1 MKPIL
6 EVVSAG
12 LAQSA
17 QLSSPATN
25 TTEVVTETPIAPE
38 VAPTFTPE
46 LPPAIRQ
53 AHHALG
59 MSRNPFPPTPD
70 AEGYFFTERL
80 SSDFAETLHCIRS
93 RKGFVLIT
101 GEVGL
106 GKSTFVRNVIDTV
119 VHENTAVS
127 LVLNTFLQ
135 GGALLAAIN
144 DDFGLPRDNS
154 HGDAAALDGNLAVQ
168 LTRLNAFLLSCASVG
183 KNCVL
188 IIDDAQNLNRQSLE
202 LVRLLCN
209 VETGQEKLLQIILV
223 GQPELL
229 ETLNEPS
236 LRQLKSRIV
245 KHVQLVG
252 LTMSDTSR
260 YIDYRMIQAGLG
272 AEVDAGGQ
280 QQIHLRPEAVTTL
293 FSATLG
299 NPRRLNLVMDRCL
312 YGLVA
317 NRSRVVTQELVRA
330 GVAETTVTIG
340 AQQANTGVVQTF
352 LLSLQSLFRNYFAQ
366 YASVWIAL
374 AIALPALLLAGWSVW
389 RDSTSVGS
397 SAKSVSASS
406 ASQPVIA
413 ASIPPVATRPAAAV
427 VSAPAAAPV
436 AVATTAPLG
445 ASPTASLPAPMPAQA
460 LAIAAANPTPSAPSL
475 DTRLSECAARLSKVA
490 SANALQ
496 QMHLQAISVSAVAQ
510 YGKALELRNVVCVLN
525 ATDAPL
531 LMWKKTAF
539 SEQLRGA
546 QPNAALQD
554 LQRNLQQR
562 KLLIDGRV
570 DGWLGPR
577 TQDALKQFQAKYN
590 LPVTGE
596 PDALTTLLLENFHG

>member
-6 EVVSAG
+6 EVVPASQ
-12 LAQSA
+12 AQPA
-17 QLSSPATN
+17 PLSSSATN
-25 TTEVVTETPIAPE
+25 TSDVATATVAAEVPQTPAQREGAP
-38 VAPTFTPE
+38 AFMPE

-70 AEGYFFTERL
+70 AQGYFFTEQL

-119 VHENTAVS
+119 VQENTAVS

-144 DDFGLPRDNS
+144 DDFGLPREHSN
-154 HGDAAALDGNLAVQ
+154 GDAAALDGNLAVQ

-183 KNCVL
+183 KNCLL

-209 VETGQEKLLQIILV
+209 VETGQEKLLQIVLV

-229 ETLNEPS
+229 DTLNEPS

-245 KHVQLVG
+245 KHVQLLG

-272 AEVDAGGQ
+272 AEVDAGGS

-330 GVAETTVTIG
+330 GVAETTVTVG
-340 AQQANTGVVQTF
+340 AKSGQADAGTAQGF
-352 LLSLQSLFRNYFAQ
+352 LLSLQNMFKNYVVQ
-366 YASVWIAL
+366 YASAWAAL
-374 AIALPALLLAGWSVW
+374 AIAVPALLLAGWSVW
-389 RDSTSVGS
+389 RDSGSVGGGVGS
-397 SAKSVSASS
+397 SAKPALASS
-406 ASQPVIA
+406 SSQPVLVA
-413 ASIPPVATRPAAAV
+413 PTLPVATRPATEVAPLPAV
-427 VSAPAAAPV
+427 VATPQIAPTTAPAL
-436 AVATTAPLG
+436 AVATV
-445 ASPTASLPAPMPAQA
+445 
-460 LAIAAANPTPSAPSL
+460 NPTPSASSA
-475 DTRLSECAARLSKVA
+475 DARLTECAARLSKNTA
-490 SANALQ
+490 GTSLQ
-496 QMHLQAISVSAVAQ
+496 QMHLQPIPISAVAQ
-510 YGKALELRNVVCVLN
+510 YGKALEQRNLVCVLN
-525 ATDAPL
+525 VADAPL
-531 LMWKKTAF
+531 LMWQKTAF
-539 SEQLRGA
+539 SEQVRGA

-562 KLLIDGRV
+562 KLLMDGRV